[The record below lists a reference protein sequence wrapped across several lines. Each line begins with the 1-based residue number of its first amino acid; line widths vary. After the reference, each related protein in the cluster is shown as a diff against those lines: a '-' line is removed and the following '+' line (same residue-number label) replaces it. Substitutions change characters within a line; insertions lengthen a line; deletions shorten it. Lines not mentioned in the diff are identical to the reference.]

1 MSERATGVE
10 PDSGEQE
17 PPRESKRRRRRRHS
31 NPAVALTRKIVV
43 TTVGSTVMLA
53 GIIMLVTPGPA
64 FVLIPI
70 GLAILAT
77 EWDWADRWLQKA
89 KDQARKAKANSDAMD
104 PKVRRRR
111 LIILATT
118 FVLVVGAVT
127 AYVLTY
133 GWPTVAIDGWD
144 WVQGIAG
151 WLPELPGPTAESK
164 QG

>member
-1 MSERATGVE
+1 MSEKATGIE
-10 PDSGEQE
+10 PESGEKQT
-17 PPRESKRRRRRRHS
+17 PRESRRRRRRRHS

-43 TTVGSTVMLA
+43 TTVGAAVMLT

-64 FVLIPI
+64 FVLIPV

-89 KDQARKAKANSDAMD
+89 KDQARKAKARSDAMD

-111 LIILATT
+111 IFLIATG
-118 FVLVVGAVT
+118 FVLVVGGVT
-127 AYVLTY
+127 AYVVTY
-133 GWPTVAIDGWD
+133 GWPAVAIDGWD

-151 WLPELPGPTAESK
+151 WLPELPGPTAESQ

>member
-1 MSERATGVE
+1 MSERSTGIE
-10 PDSGEQE
+10 PESGEQE
-17 PPRESKRRRRRRHS
+17 PPRESSGRRRRRHS
-31 NPAVALTRKIVV
+31 NPAVALTRKVVV
-43 TTVGSTVMLA
+43 TTVGSAVMLA
-53 GIIMLVTPGPA
+53 GVIMLVTPGPA
-64 FVLIPI
+64 FVLIPV

-77 EWDWADRWLQKA
+77 EWAWADRWLQKA
-89 KDQARKAKANSDAMD
+89 KNQARKAKAKAGAMD

-111 LIILATT
+111 FLLIATV
-118 FVLVVGAVT
+118 FVLVVGGVT
-127 AYVLTY
+127 AYVLIY